1 MPWFQRSIGETRD
14 TPVAAKQVRLLCPHC
29 SASVYV
35 DVPVGCT
42 SLTRQ
47 ERIKEGVDEHRR
59 LCPSV
64 ESVNEVVYRIDYPRG

>member
-1 MPWFQRSIGETRD
+1 MPWVPRSITEERQT
-14 TPVAAKQVRLLCPHC
+14 AALAKQVRLLCPHC

-35 DVPVGCT
+35 DVPVGCAA
-42 SLTRQ
+42 LARQ
-47 ERIKEGVDEHRR
+47 EKIKAAVDEHRR

>member
-14 TPVAAKQVRLLCPHC
+14 TAVAAKEVRLLCPNC

-35 DVPVGCT
+35 SVPYGCT
-42 SLTRQ
+42 YLVRQ
-47 ERIKEGVDEHRR
+47 EKIKAAVDEHRR